1 MNVARTLTAAATL
14 TPWSKAMRA
23 QRWFEAK
30 ALATPSKMS
39 TPAPGDNFAS
49 MNVRCLLAPL
59 LVFPLAALACDYPD
73 EGNLPLR
80 RAVTNVKLLP
90 ETEAWAASTH
100 NTGTVVQ
107 YALSLD
113 REWRR
118 DGRCY
123 WTVEARAEGST
134 WRRFYVSPD
143 GKRVLSESGRPEAR
157 ARRKATTSGEA
168 RAGAR

>member
-1 MNVARTLTAAATL
+1 M
-14 TPWSKAMRA
+14 
-23 QRWFEAK
+23 
-30 ALATPSKMS
+30 
-39 TPAPGDNFAS
+39 
-49 MNVRCLLAPL
+49 
-59 LVFPLAALACDYPD
+59 LVFPLAAIACDYPD

-80 RAVTNVKLLP
+80 RAVTKVKLLP
-90 ETEAWAASTH
+90 ETEAWAAAAH
-100 NTGTVVQ
+100 KTGAVVQ

-113 REWRR
+113 REWHRG
-118 DGRCY
+118 GRCY

-143 GKRVLSESGRPEAR
+143 GKRVLSESGRSEAA